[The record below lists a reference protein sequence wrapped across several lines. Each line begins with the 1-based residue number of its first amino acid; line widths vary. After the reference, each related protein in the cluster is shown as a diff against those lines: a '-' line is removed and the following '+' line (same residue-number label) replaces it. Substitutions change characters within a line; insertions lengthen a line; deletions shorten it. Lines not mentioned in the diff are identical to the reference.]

1 MAYLSRFGHHL
12 TAEHSK
18 NFLTTMN
25 TNPLLEGAFIIHG
38 KGIGAVSP
46 DMVRNRANEIGI
58 INGRPANEFTQ
69 SDWEEAL
76 RELTGGA

>member
-69 SDWEEAL
+69 
-76 RELTGGA
+76 